1 MEDEGSR
8 DSENED
14 KLYSEDSEGGEE
26 N

>member
-8 DSENED
+8 NSENED
-14 KLYSEDSEGGEE
+14 ELYLEDSEGGEE